1 MSHQHHRYHQAR
13 NITLIGAG
21 VNASLGIMKVLGGIF
36 FYSHA
41 LIADGLH
48 SFADLFTDT
57 MVLFAAKYGNQDA
70 DEAHPYG
77 HQRIETAATMMLS
90 LFLILTGIGIAWD
103 SFQHILSHTTEIPG
117 YLALPF
123 AAFSVVANELL
134 FFLTKRVGHRI
145 QSPLLIANAWHHR
158 SDSASSGVVLLGI
171 IGSLLGYT
179 YLDPIAAILVGGLII
194 KMGVDYGWD
203 SVKELV
209 DTGVE
214 PAQVEEMK
222 RVINTVDGVCRV
234 HQMRNRKMGG
244 DIFVDVHILVTP
256 WISVSEGHQIAQRV
270 HVELMNANSQIKD
283 VTVHVDPED
292 DELLSPSKNLPSRG
306 HLEQQLFH
314 KLIKQF
320 PGIHSFI
327 LHYLEGKITV
337 ELKLQKQFQDW
348 SELETRIRE
357 DFSQYPAITKVELL
371 YHHTI
376 VQRPYGQDTKP

>member
-21 VNASLGIMKVLGGIF
+21 VNALLGIMKVFGGIF

-48 SFADLFTDT
+48 SFADLFTDGT
-57 MVLFAAKYGNQDA
+57 VLFAAKYGNQDA
-70 DEAHPYG
+70 DETHPYG
-77 HQRIETAATMMLS
+77 HQRIETAATLMLS
-90 LFLILTGIGIAWD
+90 LLLILTGISIGWD
-103 SFQHILSHTTEIPG
+103 SIDHILAHTTQKPS

-123 AAFSVVANELL
+123 AAFSVVANEIL

-145 QSPLLIANAWHHR
+145 QSPLIIANAWHHR

-179 YLDPIAAILVGGLII
+179 YLDPVAAILVGGLII
-194 KMGVDYGWD
+194 KMGFDYGWD

-214 PAQVEEMK
+214 PDQVEEIK
-222 RVINTVDGVCRV
+222 RIIEKVDGVCKV
-234 HQMRNRKMGG
+234 HQLRNRKMGG
-244 DIFVDVHILVTP
+244 DIFVDVHILVMP

-270 HVELMNANSQIKD
+270 HVELMNANAQIKD

-292 DELLSPSKNLPSRG
+292 DELLSPSKNLPTRG
-306 HLEQQLFH
+306 YLEKKLFH
-314 KLIKQF
+314 KWNQEF
-320 PGIHSFI
+320 PEIQSFV
-327 LHYLEGKITV
+327 LHYLEGKITI
-337 ELKLQKQFQDW
+337 ELKLEKQFQAW
-348 SELETRIRE
+348 SALESRVRE
-357 DFSQYPAITKVELL
+357 DFHQYPALTKVELL
-371 YHHTI
+371 YYHTI
-376 VQRPYGQDTKP
+376 VQHPKEQDTQS